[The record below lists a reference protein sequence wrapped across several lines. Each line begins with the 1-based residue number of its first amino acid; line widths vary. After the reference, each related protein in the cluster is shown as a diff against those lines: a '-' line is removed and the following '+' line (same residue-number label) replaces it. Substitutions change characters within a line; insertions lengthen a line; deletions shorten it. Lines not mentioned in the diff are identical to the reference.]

1 MAQFDFYPQRG
12 GPGYWLDCQTELLDE
27 IETRFVIP
35 LIPLEF
41 APEPIRQLN
50 PVFDLDGVPCALLAQ
65 QAGPIPRAELKQ
77 AAGSLSGFRYEII
90 NALDFLIS
98 GI

>member
-27 IETRFVIP
+27 IDTRLVIP
-35 LIPLEF
+35 LMPLDC
-41 APEPIRQLN
+41 APDPIRQLN
-50 PVFDLDGVPCALLAQ
+50 PVFDLDGVPHVQLTQ
-65 QAGPIPRAELKQ
+65 QAGPIPRAELKR
-77 AAGSLSGFRYEII
+77 AAGSLAGFRYEII